1 MSNVIIP
8 TADNAHM
15 MQITQAITNAIEP
28 FFVGMKADMDNVK
41 TEVNELRTDTGERLK
56 NLEEN
61 EALTQNQASVI
72 DQELTHHTSKLLGI
86 TWTKRGMVAEECIV
100 AKQRYYGRL
109 RARTIS
115 AFKRSLGYSNTFSWI
130 YLPRKHFEDIVDF
143 IRHYEPIGGVEDFKE
158 SVDRE
163 LAALEERKK
172 SQ

>member
-1 MSNVIIP
+1 
-8 TADNAHM
+8 M

-41 TEVNELRTDTGERLK
+41 SDVNELRTDTGERLK

-61 EALTQNQASVI
+61 EALTHSQVSII
-72 DQELTHHTSKLLGI
+72 DHELDHHTSKLLGI

-109 RARTIS
+109 RARTIG
-115 AFKRSLGYSNTFSWI
+115 AFKRSLGYSNAFSWI

-143 IRHYEPIGGVEDFKE
+143 IRHYEPVGGVEDFKE

-163 LAALEERKK
+163 LAAKSKK